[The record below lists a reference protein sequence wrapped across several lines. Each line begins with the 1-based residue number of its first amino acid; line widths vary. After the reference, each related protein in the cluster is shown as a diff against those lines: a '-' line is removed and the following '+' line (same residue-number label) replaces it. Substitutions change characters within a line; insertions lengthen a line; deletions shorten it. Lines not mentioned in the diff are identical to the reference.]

1 MSERVHVMPR
11 GGGLLEFYSIGI
23 ILKLGLHYDEMFD
36 DDRLSEGGIGECE

>member
-23 ILKLGLHYDEMFD
+23 ILKLGCIMTKCMM
-36 DDRLSEGGIGECE
+36 IGCRREV